1 MNDMLDILDRARIA
15 LLYPKNESKRE
26 KIEYELSDNM
36 HCSICGE
43 KAHYRLSRTPAWF
56 CTRHYNQLLNRSL
69 WDFID
74 RYLIEMDPLAVLYLE
89 YKDKNINLEV
99 WFDDKLMKGIQYYFR
114 DVGFRNFRLDKETFL
129 TVVRS
134 CSGVAY
140 ADWID
145 NKLITFMI
153 PVHDCL
159 ITKQEWEFIK
169 QRVIRKGLLK
179 KVQINN
185 KSPDYDF

>member
-1 MNDMLDILDRARIA
+1 MNDMVDILDRARIA
-15 LLYPKNESKRE
+15 LLYPKNDSKRE
-26 KIEYELSDNM
+26 RIEYEVSDNM
-36 HCSICGE
+36 RCSVCGE
-43 KAHYRLSRTPAWF
+43 KAYYRLSKTPAWF

-74 RYLIEMDPLAVLYLE
+74 RYLVAVDPLAVLYLE
-89 YKDKNINLEV
+89 YKDKNINLEI
-99 WFDDKLMKGIQYYFR
+99 WFTEKIMKDIQYYFR
-114 DVGFRNFRLDKETFL
+114 DAGFRNLRLDKETFL
-129 TVVRS
+129 SVVRS
-134 CSGVAY
+134 CNGVAY

-145 NKLITFMI
+145 NKLITFMV

-159 ITKQEWEFIK
+159 ITKQEWEEIK
-169 QRVIRKGLLK
+169 QKVIKKGLLK

>member
-15 LLYPKNESKRE
+15 LLYPKNKSKRE
-26 KIEYELSDNM
+26 RIEYEVSDSM

-56 CTRHYNQLLNRSL
+56 CTRHYSQLLNRSL

-74 RYLIEMDPLAVLYLE
+74 RYLIAMEPLAVLYLD
-89 YKDKNINLEV
+89 YKGKSINLEV
-99 WFDDKLMKGIQYYFR
+99 WFTEKLMKNIQYYFR
-114 DVGFRNFRLDKETFL
+114 DAGFKNCRIDKEVFL

-134 CSGVAY
+134 CSGIAY

-145 NKLITFMI
+145 DKLVAFYL

-159 ITKQEWEFIK
+159 ITKQEWEEIK
-169 QRVIRKGLLK
+169 KRVIEKGLLK